1 MIELQQFRAFCAVAE
16 KKSFTKAEEIVHRTQ
31 PTISGQI
38 SALERVYGT
47 SLFDRSGREI
57 VLTESGKILYDY
69 AKRILE
75 LVDRSKDKVSE
86 LKRIVRGDLIIGAST
101 IPGTYI
107 LPKILKD
114 FKNKYPEVNV
124 SLQIS
129 NSEDVIDKIL
139 EHTFEIG
146 AVGEKIKDKR
156 LEYMHLA
163 KERIVLVVPPHHRWA
178 KKSSVT
184 IDNLRK
190 EPFIYREEKSGT
202 RASVEVALRNKGIK
216 KLNVAIELCSTEAV
230 KQGVKTGLGVSFIS
244 ERAVKDGLLKEV
256 KVKNLDIIR
265 DFYIVFLKTGARR
278 RAVEAFIEFNKKG
291 T

>member
-1 MIELQQFRAFCAVAE
+1 MIELQQLRAFCAVAQ
-16 KKSFTKAEEIVHRTQ
+16 KRSFTKAEEIVHRTQ

-38 SALERVYGT
+38 SALERVYRT
-47 SLFDRSGREI
+47 TLFNRSGREI

-75 LVDRSKDKVSE
+75 LVDKSKDKVNE
-86 LKRIVRGDLIIGAST
+86 LKRIVSGDLIIGAST

-107 LPKILKD
+107 LPNILKD
-114 FKNKYPEVNV
+114 FKKEYPDVNI

-129 NSEDVIDKIL
+129 NSEDVIYKIL
-139 EHTFEIG
+139 EHTLEIG

-156 LEYMHLA
+156 LKYMHLA
-163 KERIVLVVPPHHRWA
+163 KDRIVLVVAPHHRWA
-178 KKSSVT
+178 KKTSVT
-184 IDNLRK
+184 IEDLRN

-216 KLNVAIELCSTEAV
+216 KLNVAIELGSTEAV
-230 KQGVKTGLGVSFIS
+230 KEGVKAELGVSFLS
-244 ERAVKDGLLKEV
+244 ERAVKDALLKEV

-265 DFYIVFLKTGARR
+265 DFYIVFLTSCVKS

-291 T
+291 P

>member
-1 MIELQQFRAFCAVAE
+1 MIELQQLRTFCAVVQ

-31 PTISGQI
+31 PTISGQV
-38 SALERVYGT
+38 SALEKAYGT
-47 SLFDRSGREI
+47 ALFNRSGREI
-57 VLTESGKILYDY
+57 VLTESGEILYDY

-75 LVDRSKDKVSE
+75 LVDKSKDKVNE

-114 FKNKYPEVNV
+114 FKKEYPEVNV

-139 EHTFEIG
+139 EHTLEIG
-146 AVGEKIKDKR
+146 AVGEKIEDKR

-163 KERIVLVVPPHHRWA
+163 RERIVLVVPPHHRWA
-178 KKSSVT
+178 KKSAIT
-184 IDNLRK
+184 IDDLRK
-190 EPFIYREEKSGT
+190 EPFINREEKSGT
-202 RASVEVALRNKGIK
+202 RASVEVALKNKGIR
-216 KLNVAIELCSTEAV
+216 KLNVAIELGSTEAV
-230 KQGVKTGLGVSFIS
+230 KEGVKAELGVSFIS
-244 ERAVKDGLLKEV
+244 ELAVRDGLLKEV

-265 DFYIVFLKTGARR
+265 EFHIVFLKGGVKR
-278 RAVEAFIEFNKKG
+278 RAVKAFIEFDRKG
-291 T
+291 S